1 MSTRPAIRLLERL
14 GAALATERDAAEATA
29 RDAARLIRRR
39 TRRGV
44 DARGRRLRGYA
55 ASTRRRKARRGQ
67 PTAPATLTDSRR
79 MLDRLKVTTRGF
91 RSTRG
96 SLGRA
101 RVVGGTTRDKRLL
114 RIHVSDEPRKRTQNG
129 PRIPQRDIRGVSTR
143 EGATLRRLYRGRL
156 LRVVRQTTVGVAA

>member
-14 GAALATERDAAEATA
+14 GATLATERDAAEATA

-67 PTAPATLTDSRR
+67 RTAPATLTDSGR

-114 RIHVSDEPRKRTQNG
+114 RIHVSDEPRT
-129 PRIPQRDIRGVSTR
+129 RIPQRNIRGVSTR
-143 EGATLRRLYRGRL
+143 EAATLKRLYRGRL
-156 LRVVRQTTVGVAA
+156 LRVVRGSISGVAA